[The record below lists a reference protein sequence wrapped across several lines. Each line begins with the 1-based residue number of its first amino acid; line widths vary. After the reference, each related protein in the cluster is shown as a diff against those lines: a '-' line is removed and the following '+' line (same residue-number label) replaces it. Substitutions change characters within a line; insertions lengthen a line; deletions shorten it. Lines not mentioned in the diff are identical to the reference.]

1 MQRLVKGSPVDWATL
16 YQVIVDGTPWID
28 SDGKDAWAVREAY
41 AIADMLERDG
51 YAVEMTEA

>member
-1 MQRLVKGSPVDWATL
+1 MDWATL